1 MNDGTKKYWQVS
13 APILSRI
20 VFGLVRVFDSSR
32 LRDRTGDIQTKKNS
46 ADNFESNDSANFWSN
61 NKTEEQ
67 KKATN
72 AILILN
78 DLVEW
83 KEANIKDFDFD

>member
-1 MNDGTKKYWQVS
+1 MTAQKNIDKFQLQFWVALFSVSFVSSTLPGFGTELETFK
-13 APILSRI
+13 R
-20 VFGLVRVFDSSR
+20 
-32 LRDRTGDIQTKKNS
+32 KKNS
-46 ADNFESNDSANFWSN
+46 TDNFDPNDSANFWSN

-67 KKATN
+67 KNAATN